1 MEISQILA
9 NSFVRGAELGLL
21 AIGLTMVFD
30 ILKFA
35 NFAHPDYAV
44 LGAFFAYLFNR
55 ILGLNLFL
63 SILIAAFITGYVGIL
78 IDKAIFKR
86 LRRAGAKPVTL
97 MIASMGT
104 AIALRNLMRLIWTS
118 HTKSYAM
125 PIRKPL
131 EILGA
136 RVTPLQLGI
145 IFAGLISMI
154 AFHLLLHRTT
164 FGKALRAISDNS
176 ELASACAI
184 DSEKMIKWMWFLASA
199 YGVMGGAMIAM
210 EHLLYPRLGF
220 DIIIPV
226 FCAAILGGIGNPYGA
241 MLGALT
247 LSLAENI
254 MLALDFSFIINLGG
268 IFNVDTLQIS
278 TGYKPAIS
286 FVILIIVLLFKPTG
300 ILRKK

>member
-1 MEISQILA
+1 MEISQIIA
-9 NSFVRGAELGLL
+9 NTLVRGAELSLL
-21 AIGLTMVFD
+21 AIGLTMIFD

-44 LGAFFAYLFNR
+44 LGAFFAYVCNR
-55 ILGLNLFL
+55 IFGLNLVL
-63 SILIAAFITGYVGIL
+63 SILIAAFATGCVGIL

-86 LRRAGAKPVTL
+86 LRVMGAKPVTL

-104 AIALRNLMRLIWTS
+104 AIAMRNLMRLIWTS
-118 HTKSYAM
+118 HTKSYAI
-125 PIRKPL
+125 PIKKPL
-131 EILGA
+131 VILGA
-136 RVTPLQLGI
+136 RITPLQIAI
-145 IFAGLISMI
+145 IFSGLLSMV

-184 DSEKMIKWMWFLASA
+184 DSEKMIRWMWFLASA
-199 YGVMGGAMIAM
+199 YAVLGGAMIAM

-247 LSLAENI
+247 LALAENV
-254 MLALDFSFIINLGG
+254 MLALDFSFVVNLGG
-268 IFNVDTLQIS
+268 LFNVNTLQIS